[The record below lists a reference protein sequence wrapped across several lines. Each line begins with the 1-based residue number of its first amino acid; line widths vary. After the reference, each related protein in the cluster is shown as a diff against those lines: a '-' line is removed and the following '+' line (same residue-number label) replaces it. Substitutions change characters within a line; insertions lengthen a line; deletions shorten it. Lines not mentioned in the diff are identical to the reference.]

1 MRTPLLEVSDLT
13 VSFRSEAGSVQAVR
27 GMSYS
32 VYPGESL
39 TIVGESGSGK
49 SVSSLAVMGLLPS
62 TARITGSIKFRGQD
76 ILTMDDKRL
85 SKIRGSGISMVFQ
98 DPLSALTPVYTIGD
112 QIAEAVTIH
121 QNVSK
126 AAANRR
132 AVELLELVGIPNP
145 KLRAS
150 AFPHEFSGGMR
161 QRAMIAMAIANDPD
175 LIIADEP
182 TTALDVTIQAQV
194 LEVLKTAKQ
203 ATNAATVLITHD
215 LGVVAGFADRV
226 MVMYAGKA
234 VETSTVDDTFY
245 HPRMPYTMGLLASI
259 PRMDITEKEPLIP
272 IDGAP
277 PSLVNLPEGCPFEPR
292 CPIAIEECR
301 TVEPGLDP
309 TDRPEQLAACHRS
322 REIFQRNWSAAD
334 VFARPEVPKDVAA
347 GIPREQRPVVLQLDG
362 LHRAYPIRKGA
373 VLRRT
378 VGAVRAID
386 GISLEIREGETLGL
400 VGESGCGK
408 TTTIMEIMSL
418 LKPQQGRIVV
428 LGNDTERLGRQQ
440 RRQTRR
446 DLSIVFQDPMA
457 SLDPR
462 MPIGD
467 ILAEPM
473 WVQKVPKDK
482 IKARTRELLT
492 MVGLAP
498 EHASRYPA
506 EFSGGQ
512 RQRIGIA
519 RALALD
525 PKLVVLDEP
534 VSALDVSIQAGVINL
549 LDELKAKMG
558 LSYLCVA
565 HDLSVVRHIAD
576 RVAVMYLGRVVEIG
590 DTRQIFDGP
599 THPYTQALLSA
610 IPLPDPEKERS
621 RQRILLTGDLPSP
634 ADVPSGCR
642 FSSRCFVFNEQ
653 LDAAQRSRCKSEDP
667 MLLTIG
673 SRSPSAAANQS
684 NAPVPNGSLSS
695 GSSAPDLTN
704 PGDRQVPDAH
714 LTACHFARVREV
726 V

>member
-1 MRTPLLEVSDLT
+1 VSEYPSDAPLLEVSDLT
-13 VSFRSEAGSVQAVR
+13 VGFRSEAGPVRAVR
-27 GMSYS
+27 GVTYS
-32 VYPGESL
+32 VSPGETL
-39 TIVGESGSGK
+39 AIVGESGSGK

-62 TARITGSIKFRGQD
+62 NATVTGTIKFKGHN
-76 ILTMDDKRL
+76 LLELDDRRL
-85 SKIRGSGISMVFQ
+85 SKIRGSGLSMVFQ

-112 QIAEAVTIH
+112 QIAEAVRIH
-121 QNVSK
+121 QKASK
-126 AAANRR
+126 SQAANR
-132 AVELLELVGIPNP
+132 AVELLDLVGIPNP
-145 KLRAS
+145 TLRAAS
-150 AFPHEFSGGMR
+150 FPHEFSGGMR

-194 LEVLKTAKQ
+194 LDVLKKAKEL
-203 ATNAATVLITHD
+203 TNAATVLITHD

-234 VETSTVDDTFY
+234 VELGAVDEIFY

-259 PRMDITEKEPLIP
+259 PRMDVTEKEPLIP
-272 IDGAP
+272 IEGTP
-277 PSLVNLPEGCPFEPR
+277 PSLVNLPSGCPFAPR
-292 CPIAIEECR
+292 CPIAVEQCW

-309 TDRPEQLAACHRS
+309 TDRAEHFAACHRS
-322 REIFQRNWSAAD
+322 LEIVQRQWSAAD
-334 VFARPEVPKDVAA
+334 VFVRPELPKDVVA
-347 GIPREQRPVVLQLDG
+347 GVPREQRAVVMQLAD
-362 LHRAYPIRKGA
+362 LHRAFPIRRGA

-378 VGAVRAID
+378 VGSVRAVD
-386 GISLEIREGETLGL
+386 GVSLEIREGETLGL

-408 TTTIMEIMSL
+408 TTTIMEIMNL
-418 LKPQQGRIVV
+418 LKPQQGKIVV
-428 LGNDTERLGRQQ
+428 LGKDTAAMNNDGR
-440 RRQTRR
+440 RRMRS

-473 WVQKVPKDK
+473 WVQKVPDAR
-482 IKARTRELLT
+482 IKTRTAELLK
-492 MVGLAP
+492 MVGLSP
-498 EHASRYPA
+498 EHASRYPT

-549 LDELKAKMG
+549 LDELKARMG
-558 LSYLCVA
+558 LSYLFVA

-590 DTRQIFDGP
+590 STNEIFGQP
-599 THPYTQALLSA
+599 SHPYTQALLSA
-610 IPLPDPEKERS
+610 IPLPDPEKERT
-621 RQRILLTGDLPSP
+621 RKRILLTGDLPSP

-642 FSSRCFVFNEQ
+642 FSSRCFVFAEKLN
-653 LDAAQRSRCKSEDP
+653 AVA
-667 MLLTIG
+667 
-673 SRSPSAAANQS
+673 SPKTH
-684 NAPVPNGSLSS
+684 G
-695 GSSAPDLTN
+695 
-704 PGDRQVPDAH
+704 
-714 LTACHFARVREV
+714 C
-726 V
+726 